1 MTEALIE
8 GMSFSKEQK
17 DRLKKLIDENMLTLR
32 AITRMTNEELKK
44 LGFPIGAIIELK
56 EEAKN
61 NEVVTLNASLASSL
75 DSTPRIASTSSS
87 LPSPVTPPQMTLEKL
102 REAVGHLDTR
112 VNDSKRK
119 DMIHIVCDKLV
130 KVSFMKKIL
139 FNF

>member
-1 MTEALIE
+1 
-8 GMSFSKEQK
+8 
-17 DRLKKLIDENMLTLR
+17 MLTLR

-61 NEVVTLNASLASSL
+61 NEVVTLNASLASSF
-75 DSTPRIASTSSS
+75 DSTPPIASTSSS

-130 KVSFMKKIL
+130 EVSFMKKIL

>member
-61 NEVVTLNASLASSL
+61 NEVVTLNASLARSF
-75 DSTPRIASTSSS
+75 DSTPPIASTSSA
-87 LPSPVTPPQMTLEKL
+87 LPSP
-102 REAVGHLDTR
+102 
-112 VNDSKRK
+112 
-119 DMIHIVCDKLV
+119 
-130 KVSFMKKIL
+130 
-139 FNF
+139 